1 MTSWEDLYNDEGQ
14 SVKETENLDKLFICI
29 SLILMF
35 GNTKDALNV
44 FKTSRRFSPKNKNL
58 LERIKENEYS
68 HRLDDLGYQRSV
80 NTDYIERG
88 PFSQLNLNWKNFVNP
103 PLIANYSKPPG
114 SIGPT
119 QPKIKAV
126 LEFWKA
132 DREEAT
138 KLFGPIESWDVS
150 KVENMEGLFK
160 NMKTFNEDI
169 SGWDVSNVTNMKS
182 MFEGCTEFNQ
192 PIGNWKVD
200 KVQFMKSMFKN
211 CTNFNQ
217 SLQNWDVSSVID
229 CGSNSKQFD
238 RQVFNKC
245 RILNSYKPKF
255 N

>member
-1 MTSWEDLYNDEGQ
+1 MSSWDDLYDNEGHYIE
-14 SVKETENLDKLFICI
+14 KTGNLDKLFICI

-88 PFSQLNLNWKNFVNP
+88 PFSRLNLNWKNFVNP
-103 PLIANYSKPPG
+103 PLIANYS
-114 SIGPT
+114 
-119 QPKIKAV
+119 
-126 LEFWKA
+126 

-192 PIGNWKVD
+192 PIGNWDVSNVK
-200 KVQFMKSMFKN
+200 FMKSMFKN

-217 SLQNWDVSSVID
+217 SLQNWDVRSLID
-229 CGSNSKQFD
+229 CGSNSKQFN
-238 RQVFNKC
+238 RQVFNNC
-245 RILNSYKPKF
+245 RIQNELKPKF